1 MSIWLL
7 IALVAYFTGV
17 YIEWQQFQEKIQ
29 EWDEYSNF
37 PIVWFAMVVIA
48 FGYLLKASVW
58 FYSLICEVIDGNKIV
73 ES

>member
-37 PIVWFAMVVIA
+37 PIVWFGMMVVGC
-48 FGYLLKASVW
+48 GYFLKA
-58 FYSLICEVIDGNKIV
+58 LIWVYNLIPENLDSNKTV
-73 ES
+73 EF

>member
-1 MSIWLL
+1 MSIWLS
-7 IALVAYFTGV
+7 IALFAYFVGV
-17 YIEWQQFQEKIQ
+17 YIEWQQFQEKIR

-48 FGYLLKASVW
+48 FGYFLKASVW
-58 FYSLICEVIDGNKIV
+58 FYSLICEVIDENKIV